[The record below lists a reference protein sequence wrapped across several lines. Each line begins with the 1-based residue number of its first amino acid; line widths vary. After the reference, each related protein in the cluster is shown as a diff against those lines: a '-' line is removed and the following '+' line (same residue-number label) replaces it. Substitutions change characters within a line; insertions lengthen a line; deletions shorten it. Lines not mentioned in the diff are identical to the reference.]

1 MSDATSAPAAVIVLA
16 AGAGTRM
23 KSKTPKIMHP
33 IGGTSMVGHALAAAN
48 GLDPQHLVAVV
59 RHQRDK
65 VAAHLDELAEQ
76 HQWRLLVADQD
87 EVPGTGRAV
96 QAGLE
101 ALQQAEQAVG
111 GTVVVTYGDVP
122 LLTSELLRELVATHQ
137 QDGNAVTV
145 LTALLEDPT
154 GYGRILREADG
165 SVAGIVEHK
174 DATEEQRLINEVNSG
189 IYAFDGATL
198 VSALSQVT
206 TDNAQGEMYLTD
218 VLGLARAAGGRVAA
232 VATQDRW
239 QVEGANDRVQLQ
251 ALGAEMNR
259 RTLERH
265 MRAGTTIVDPAT
277 TWIDS
282 TVTLEQDTTVLPNT
296 HLQGTTHIS
305 EDAVIGPDT
314 TLVDTHVG
322 AGAKVT
328 RTQAAGARIGEGAA
342 VGPFTYI
349 RPGTVLGEQ
358 GKIGAFYETKNVT
371 IGRGS
376 KLSHLGYAGDAEIG
390 EFTNIGCGNITANY
404 DGVNKHR
411 TVIGDH
417 VRTSSNTVFIAPV
430 TVGDG
435 AYTGAGAVVR
445 KDVPAGSLAL
455 TVAPQRNAEGWTEQK
470 RPGSPAA
477 EAAARSR
484 QAAENGQPDD
494 GRS

>member
-101 ALQQAEQAVG
+101 ALQQAEQSVE

-154 GYGRILREADG
+154 GYGRILRESDG

-232 VATQDRW
+232 VATSDRW

-251 ALGAEMNR
+251 TLGAEMNR

-265 MRAGTTIVDPAT
+265 MRAGTTIVDPPPPG
-277 TWIDS
+277 S
-282 TVTLEQDTTVLPNT
+282 TPPSPWNRTPP
-296 HLQGTTHIS
+296 S
-305 EDAVIGPDT
+305 CP
-314 TLVDTHVG
+314 
-322 AGAKVT
+322 T
-328 RTQAAGARIGEGAA
+328 RTCRAPPTSARTPWWA
-342 VGPFTYI
+342 
-349 RPGTVLGEQ
+349 
-358 GKIGAFYETKNVT
+358 
-371 IGRGS
+371 
-376 KLSHLGYAGDAEIG
+376 
-390 EFTNIGCGNITANY
+390 
-404 DGVNKHR
+404 R
-411 TVIGDH
+411 TPPSW
-417 VRTSSNTVFIAPV
+417 TPMWAP
-430 TVGDG
+430 
-435 AYTGAGAVVR
+435 
-445 KDVPAGSLAL
+445 
-455 TVAPQRNAEGWTEQK
+455 APR
-470 RPGSPAA
+470 
-477 EAAARSR
+477 
-484 QAAENGQPDD
+484 
-494 GRS
+494 